1 MKQTIPVLLFLI
13 IVTTTVHAQLLPPIP
28 PGVTPLPDPIYF
40 PSPVNRSLNTFN
52 SITGELMVGTVVV
65 TDSTEFRGEIFNN
78 VVLNV
83 ADDGHFNLVSFY
95 QPPPPPPELVCTE
108 EEVLSAIPALSLE
121 LDVVEATDLIG
132 CLPKYS
138 GFRTDLEEGKT
149 VFVGWVGAD
158 GQINPASGYTTP
170 NPALNFGFQ
179 VFSPRNIGIRPAI
192 TFHLLE
198 GIVTRY
204 SYSVPNES
212 SNCEE
217 KRLSDNFESVQL
229 GQSYDQVKL
238 LFGCNGKLLTTT
250 IDAESIEEQYTW
262 DYPNYGRTVLPF
274 YFPFSPSVPSNSE
287 NIDIAFLNGEVAS
300 LTYSSNE
307 YFSVSVSCTATEL
320 SNSFETIQEGD
331 SELQILDSISC
342 PPKSRR
348 VSFREGVKVVS
359 YNWASDDYSPSA
371 LISVNRSINV
381 TITDGVATNVQLRR
395 S

>member
-1 MKQTIPVLLFLI
+1 
-13 IVTTTVHAQLLPPIP
+13 
-28 PGVTPLPDPIYF
+28 
-40 PSPVNRSLNTFN
+40 
-52 SITGELMVGTVVV
+52 MVGTVVV
-65 TDSTEFRGEIFNN
+65 TGSTEFKGEIFNN

-108 EEVLSAIPALSLE
+108 EEVLSAIPALSLD
-121 LDVVEATDLIG
+121 LDVIEATDLIG

-138 GFRTDLEEGKT
+138 GFSADLEDGKT

-158 GQINPASGYTTP
+158 GQINPASGYTTL
-170 NPALNFGFQ
+170 NPAPTFGFQ
-179 VFSPRNIGIRPAI
+179 VFSPRSIGIRPTI

-198 GIVTRY
+198 GVVTRY

-217 KRLSDNFESVQL
+217 NRLSDNFESVQL
-229 GQSYDQVKL
+229 GQNYDQVKL
-238 LFGCNGKLLTTT
+238 LFGCEGTLLRTT

-262 DYPNYGRTVLPF
+262 DHPNYGRTGVPF
-274 YFPFSPSVPSNSE
+274 DFLFPPRVPSNSE

-320 SNSFETIQEGD
+320 SNSFENLQEGD

-348 VSFREGVKVVS
+348 VSFREDVKVVS

-371 LISVNRSINV
+371 LISVNRSISV
-381 TITDGVATNVQLRR
+381 TITDGVVSYLQLRR